1 MIRASF
7 TKTSEVR
14 TFFGRTDGSHI
25 QQDGQCTYNLTL
37 RRVRVTIFA
46 VEKQ

>member
-1 MIRASF
+1 MFILYACKVNSKVILLYAYTCMRIN
-7 TKTSEVR
+7 V
-14 TFFGRTDGSHI
+14 TF
-25 QQDGQCTYNLTL
+25 